1 LVVTDG
7 GQMDYILNKENEIYY
22 ECGWSSDNALFL
34 KLGDYKYVI
43 TDGRYTLEAKEE
55 AKAEVVESKE
65 LIKKAREL
73 ILKHK
78 TRRITLD
85 PINWDYDSYSIL
97 AKVCNIKQEKYFSH
111 KKRMIKTPKEL
122 KIIKKAVKKGA
133 KAFSEFAKNI
143 ECGIDEYELSYRF
156 KEFLTK
162 RGRRE
167 LSFEPIVAIN
177 ENAAKPHA
185 KVSNKKLNKN
195 DLLLLDAGIKYKRY
209 CSDRTRTIHIGKK
222 ISMGKI
228 QKFKDKKIQKVYDTV
243 LKAQIEAI
251 KNIKIGMEIC
261 ELDKIAREVIQKEG
275 YGEFFVHSL
284 GHGVGLDIHEWPY
297 VNSRNN
303 IKIQEGMVFTVEPG
317 IYLPGKFGV
326 RIEDMV
332 MIGHDG
338 KIEVLSEEI

>member
-1 LVVTDG
+1 
-7 GQMDYILNKENEIYY
+7 MDYIVNKENEIYY
-22 ECGWSSDNALFL
+22 ECGWSSDNAVFL
-34 KLGDYKYVI
+34 KIGDNRYVI

-55 AKAEVVESKE
+55 ADAEVIEARDLV
-65 LIKKAREL
+65 KKAREL

-78 TRRITLD
+78 IKKIVLD
-85 PINWDYDSYSIL
+85 PLNWNYEDYKKI
-97 AKVCNIKQEKYFSH
+97 AKVCTIKNEKYFSH
-111 KKRMIKTPKEL
+111 KKRMIKTEDEL

-133 KAFSEFAKNI
+133 EAFKKFAKHI
-143 ECGIDEYELSYRF
+143 EEGVDEYELSYRF

-185 KVSNKKLNKN
+185 KVSNKKLKYN

-209 CSDRTRTIHIGKK
+209 CSDRTRTISIDKN
-222 ISMGKI
+222 ISMSKY
-228 QKFKDKKIQKVYDTV
+228 QKFKNKKVQKIYDIV
-243 LKAQIEAI
+243 LKAQLEAI

-261 ELDKIAREVIQKEG
+261 ELDKTARDIIAKAG
-275 YGEFFVHSL
+275 YGNYFVHSL

-297 VNSRNN
+297 VNSKNK

-317 IYLPGKFGV
+317 IYIPNEFGV

-332 MIGHDG
+332 MITHDG
-338 KIEVLSEEI
+338 KIKVLSEEL

>member
-1 LVVTDG
+1 
-7 GQMDYILNKENEIYY
+7 MNYILNKENEIYY

-55 AKAEVVESKE
+55 ADAEVIEDRD

-78 TRRITLD
+78 IKKIVLD
-85 PINWDYDSYSIL
+85 PINWNYEDYNTLS
-97 AKVCNIKQEKYFSH
+97 KVCNIKPEKYFSH
-111 KKRMIKTPKEL
+111 KKRMIKTENEL
-122 KIIKKAVKKGA
+122 EIIKKAVKKGA
-133 KAFSEFAKNI
+133 KAFEKFAKHI
-143 ECGIDEYELSYRF
+143 EIGIDEYELSYRF

-162 RGRRE
+162 RGRRD

-185 KVSNKKLNKN
+185 KVSSKKLENS

-209 CSDRTRTIHIGKK
+209 CSDRTRTISIGKN
-222 ISMGKI
+222 ISMGKH
-228 QKFKDKKIQKVYDTV
+228 QKFKDKKIQKIYDIV
-243 LKAQIEAI
+243 LKAQLEAI
-251 KNIKIGMEIC
+251 KSIKIGMEIC
-261 ELDKIAREVIQKEG
+261 ELDKIAREIITKAG
-275 YGEFFVHSL
+275 YGKYFVHSL

-303 IKIQEGMVFTVEPG
+303 IKIQEGMVFTIEPG
-317 IYLPGKFGV
+317 IYIPNKFGI

-332 MIGHDG
+332 MITLDG
-338 KIEVLSEEI
+338 KVEVLSEQ